1 MEFLTIFITIITS
14 FLSSGD
20 LILDRVLANLIR
32 ARTETVEELEVRV
45 DNVPSY
51 KILQGQV
58 KRIRIA
64 SRGLEPIEQVRIA
77 VLELETDPIEL
88 DLEQL
93 QSGEGRNFRQALKK
107 PLQGGIRLV
116 LTEEDLKLALQS
128 GQIQSYLRKLISNSE
143 NPTYQLINPSLELKV
158 DNRAAVAV
166 QVKSLNQDREETLD
180 VTLEFG
186 LKVEQGHQIKIL
198 EPMGT
203 LNGRKLSRKLL
214 QGFADNISKQLDFR
228 TFEKDGITLRLL
240 KLDINDDEVNMAAFV
255 RIAKN
260 HSLN

>member
-1 MEFLTIFITIITS
+1 MEFLTIFITIIIS
-14 FLSSGD
+14 FLSSGG

-32 ARTETVEELEVRV
+32 SRTESVEELEVRV

-51 KILQGQV
+51 QILQGKA

-93 QSGEGRNFRQALKK
+93 QGGDGQNFRQALRK

-116 LTEEDLKLALQS
+116 LSQQDLNKALQS
-128 GQIQSYLRKLISNSE
+128 EQIQSYLPKLISNSE
-143 NPTYQLINPSLELKV
+143 TESYQLINPRLELKG
-158 DNRAAVAV
+158 DNRVAIAL
-166 QVKSLNQDREETLD
+166 QVKLLKRDREETLD
-180 VTLEFG
+180 ITLELG
-186 LKVEQGHQIKIL
+186 LEVEQGHQIKIVD
-198 EPMGT
+198 PMGT

-214 QGFADNISKQLDFR
+214 QGFADNINSQLDFR
-228 TFEKDGITLRLL
+228 TLEKDGITLRLL
-240 KLDINDDEVNMAAFV
+240 KLDINDNEINMAAFV
-255 RIAKN
+255 RIAKDYSSN
-260 HSLN
+260 